1 MIGHWRRVWA
11 AVLMLAATLPLAPS
25 AASAQGSGQGFLFK
39 QPAFQVGVRVGYAL
53 ARAGGGVLD
62 RAREDF
68 TLRKRDFDSA
78 SWGLEFAVRASERLD
93 IAFDIRFSRSET
105 GSESRPYVDL
115 DNLPILQTTTFS
127 RVPVTVGAKF
137 YLRDRGR
144 AISEFAWIPTK
155 WTPFIGAG
163 AGVNWYQLKQEGDF
177 VDEST
182 PNLDI
187 LFLTLKSSGVGPT
200 AHVFAGMD
208 ISMSPRFLWTLE
220 ARYGFGSA
228 ETGSAFA
235 FEAIDL
241 SGFQATI
248 GLSARF

>member
-1 MIGHWRRVWA
+1 MI
-11 AVLMLAATLPLAPS
+11 AATSSLSPF
-25 AASAQGSGQGFLFK
+25 AASAQGNGQGFLFE
-39 QPAFQVGVRVGYAL
+39 QPGFQVGVRAGYAV

-62 RAREDF
+62 RAMEDF
-68 TLRKRDFDSA
+68 TLNKRDFDAS
-78 SWGLEFAVRASERLD
+78 SWGLELAVRTSERLD
-93 IAFDIRFSRSET
+93 ITFDLRFARSKT

-115 DNLPILQTTTFS
+115 DNLPITQTTTFS
-127 RVPVTVGAKF
+127 RVPATLGAKF

-144 AISEFAWIPTK
+144 AVSEFAWIPEK

-163 AGVNWYQLKQEGDF
+163 AGVNWYKLEQEGDF

-187 LFLTLKSSGVGPT
+187 LFLTLKSSGAGPT

-208 ISMSPRFLWTLE
+208 ISMSPRLLWTLE

-228 ETGSAFA
+228 DTGSAFA
-235 FEAIDL
+235 FETIDL

>member
-1 MIGHWRRVWA
+1 
-11 AVLMLAATLPLAPS
+11 MLPFVSSP
-25 AASAQGSGQGFLFK
+25 ASAQGNGPGFLFK
-39 QPAFQVGVRVGYAL
+39 KPGLQVGVRAGYSVAS
-53 ARAGGGVLD
+53 AGGGVFD
-62 RAREDF
+62 RAMEDF
-68 TLRKRDFDSA
+68 TLRKRDFDSSA
-78 SWGLEFAVRASERLD
+78 WGVELAVRGTERLD
-93 IAFDIRFSRSET
+93 FALDVRFSRSET
-105 GSESRPYVDL
+105 PSESRPYVGVD
-115 DNLPILQTTTFS
+115 DLPILQTTTFW
-127 RVPVTVGAKF
+127 RVPVTVGAKY

-144 AISEFAWIPTK
+144 AVSEFAWVPAK
-155 WTPFIGAG
+155 WTPFIGVG

-187 LFLTLKSSGVGPT
+187 LYLTLKSSGVTPT

-208 ISMSPRFLWTLE
+208 ISMSARFLWTLE

-235 FEAIDL
+235 FETIDL
-241 SGFQATI
+241 SGFQATV